1 MEEQITAPIIPPR
14 IVLKRTSVN
23 KKIGWEIASSSHKDK
38 EELLEIVKMLEEI
51 NGDMERKFGKK
62 NQTKKEGVED

>member
-1 MEEQITAPIIPPR
+1 MDEQITAPIIPPR

-38 EELLEIVKMLEEI
+38 EELKEIVLMIEEI
-51 NGDMERKFGKK
+51 NQDMEKKFGKE
-62 NQTKKEGVED
+62 NKKIEEGKE